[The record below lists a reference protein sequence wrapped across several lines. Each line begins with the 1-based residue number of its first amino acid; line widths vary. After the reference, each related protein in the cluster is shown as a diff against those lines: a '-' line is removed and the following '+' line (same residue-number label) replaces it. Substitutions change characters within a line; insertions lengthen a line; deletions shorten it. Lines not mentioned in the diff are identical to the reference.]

1 LDTEHL
7 KIFII
12 KTADDPCR
20 LPAPLSRVK
29 ERLKLISRN
38 NKDFKVQLK
47 AEINHKSVAMLIDNV
62 S

>member
-1 LDTEHL
+1 MNNFVGYRAF

-20 LPAPLSRVK
+20 FTPLSRVK

-38 NKDFKVQLK
+38 NKDFKVQQ
-47 AEINHKSVAMLIDNV
+47 AEINQSVALIDNV